1 MVTKSVRVEQLSGV
15 ELDYI
20 VAFLEGAKNF
30 DNSSGVMCFDLKGK
44 KFFLSSNSEQKDR
57 YSPSSDV
64 SIGGEILFREMSQA
78 CGKMLVKNEKRVTDK
93 FDFFSAEYQ
102 GHNWESSKKAYGE
115 TPLIAAMRCFT
126 LNKLGG
132 TIAFVPLDLI

>member
-1 MVTKSVRVEQLSGV
+1 MVTKAVRVERLSGI

-44 KFFLSSNSEQKDR
+44 KLFLSLNSEQKDR

-78 CGKMLVKNEKRVTDK
+78 CGKMLVKNEKRFNDK
-93 FDFFSAEYQ
+93 FDVFSAEYQ
-102 GHNWESSKKAYGE
+102 GYNWESTKKAYGE
-115 TPLIAAMRCFT
+115 TPLVAAMRCYA

>member
-78 CGKMLVKNEKRVTDK
+78 FGKMLVKNKKSLMISLMSLVLNIKSVIGSGQKRLMV
-93 FDFFSAEYQ
+93 
-102 GHNWESSKKAYGE
+102 
-115 TPLIAAMRCFT
+115 
-126 LNKLGG
+126 KLH
-132 TIAFVPLDLI
+132 